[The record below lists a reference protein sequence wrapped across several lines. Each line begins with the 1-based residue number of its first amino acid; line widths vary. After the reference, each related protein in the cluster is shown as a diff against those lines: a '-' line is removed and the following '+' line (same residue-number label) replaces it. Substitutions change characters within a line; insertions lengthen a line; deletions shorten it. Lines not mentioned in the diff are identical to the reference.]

1 MLLLLVGLLVA
12 QRIIRLVTLELQVEV
27 LPEDA
32 LEPLDAL
39 LRLID
44 VAVHNVLRYLSTEAS
59 RGDDD
64 ALVVGL

>member
-1 MLLLLVGLLVA
+1 MSL
-12 QRIIRLVTLELQVEV
+12 QLEVEV
-27 LPEDA
+27 LAEDA

-44 VAVHNVLRYLSTEAS
+44 VAVHNVLRYLPTEAS